1 MSKPHVLSLSRLR
14 YTIIDEADE
23 MLHHDWEEEMTKIM
37 AGGGESLVTSFNF
50 PRLTLTDTNED
61 GDHQYLLFSATF
73 GKDMRKLAKKYLAN
87 DHVRIR
93 IGRAGSTHINVKQ
106 QVCPLPHRSGQD

>member
-1 MSKPHVLSLSRLR
+1 
-14 YTIIDEADE
+14 
-23 MLHHDWEEEMTKIM
+23 MLHYDWEEEMTKIM
-37 AGGGESLVTSFNF
+37 AGGGRSTMASEHLGPLTSI
-50 PRLTLTDTNED
+50 DTNED

-106 QVCPLPHRSGQD
+106 QVCPFPRGIETELTLVRSSGLRTT